1 MKNKVNFEELRN
13 VVIASAMLVI
23 GLGTSVTTSSLPI
36 TGMSLAALVGII
48 LNLILP
54 NKEKNIKAKEV

>member
-23 GLGTSVTTSSLPI
+23 GLGTSVSSTALPI
-36 TGMSLAALVGII
+36 TGMSLAALVGIV

-54 NKEKNIKAKEV
+54 NTEKKIKAKEV

>member
-1 MKNKVNFEELRN
+1 
-13 VVIASAMLVI
+13 MLVI

>member
-23 GLGTSVTTSSLPI
+23 GLGTSVSSTALPI

-48 LNLILP
+48 LNIILP
-54 NKEKNIKAKEV
+54 NKENNIKAKEV